1 VTGEGLTRRRLLAA
15 SLGIGAGLVLPGCG
29 AFRGREARPGG
40 PVLVIGAGVAG
51 LAAARALADAGVAVQ
66 VIEGRDRSGGRV
78 WTSRAWPGLPM
89 DLGASW
95 IHGIDGGNPI
105 TGPAE
110 QAGARLVRTDADSS
124 VVYGSSGLPLS
135 PQQEDALASTG
146 ETVSDALSQ
155 AQEVDPD
162 QSVRSAVQRAL
173 GPGLNPATQ
182 AQVDFVVSSS
192 IEAEYAGAATAL
204 SAHWFDSVD
213 DFPGPDALLP
223 DGYDAVPGLLAAG
236 LPVTTGAV
244 VTEVGWGDGGVDV
257 VTSAGR
263 FRGSHAV
270 VTVPLGVLQSGSIG
284 FRPELPAVIRSAI
297 AALGSG
303 VLNKVILRFDEVFW
317 DDDVDWIEH
326 IPSLGQPQWTQWVN
340 LARPTGQPVLLA
352 FAAGDLGRQVD
363 GWADGQVVASAMAAL
378 RSMFGTATSDPLDWQ
393 ITRWGADPFAV
404 GSYSFNALGSDP
416 AMRDELAAP
425 VDGRLFLAGE
435 ACERE
440 YFGTVHGAHLSGVRA
455 AEQVLQA

>member
-1 VTGEGLTRRRLLAA
+1 VT
-15 SLGIGAGLVLPGCG
+15 
-29 AFRGREARPGG
+29 
-40 PVLVIGAGVAG
+40 
-51 LAAARALADAGVAVQ
+51 
-66 VIEGRDRSGGRV
+66 
-78 WTSRAWPGLPM
+78 
-89 DLGASW
+89 
-95 IHGIDGGNPI
+95 
-105 TGPAE
+105 
-110 QAGARLVRTDADSS
+110 TDADSS
-124 VVYGSSGLPLS
+124 VVYGSNGLALS

-146 ETVSDALSQ
+146 ETVSEALSQ

-236 LPVTTGAV
+236 LSVTTGAV

-257 VTSAGR
+257 VTSVGR

-284 FRPELPAVIRSAI
+284 FRPELPAAMGSAI

-363 GWADGQVVASAMAAL
+363 GRADGQVVASAMAAL
-378 RSMFGTATSDPLDWQ
+378 RSMFGTATSDPVAWQ

-440 YFGTVHGAHLSGVRA
+440 YFGTVHGAYLSGVRA
-455 AEQVLQA
+455 AEQVLQP